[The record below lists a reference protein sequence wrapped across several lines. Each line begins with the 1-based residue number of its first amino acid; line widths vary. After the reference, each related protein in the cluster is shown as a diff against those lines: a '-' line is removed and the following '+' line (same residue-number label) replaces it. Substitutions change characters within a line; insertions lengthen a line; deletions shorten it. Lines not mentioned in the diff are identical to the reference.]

1 MSNLGNMGAP
11 FLVTLSDFLNFK
23 AVFVGGFLNLAGGA
37 SMLLV
42 KETLVTEPKKD
53 EKAEIDASQDRIEN
67 KPLQKSL
74 LTEK

>member
-42 KETLVTEPKKD
+42 KETLKDEAKKD
-53 EKAEIDASQDRIEN
+53 EEGSNEPKSEDVPES
-67 KPLQKSL
+67 KKSL
-74 LTEK
+74 LTDKA

>member
-11 FLVTLSDFLNFK
+11 FLVRLAQVLRFE

-42 KETLVTEPKKD
+42 KETLKKEPPKD
-53 EKAEIDASQDRIEN
+53 EQ
-67 KPLQKSL
+67 
-74 LTEK
+74 